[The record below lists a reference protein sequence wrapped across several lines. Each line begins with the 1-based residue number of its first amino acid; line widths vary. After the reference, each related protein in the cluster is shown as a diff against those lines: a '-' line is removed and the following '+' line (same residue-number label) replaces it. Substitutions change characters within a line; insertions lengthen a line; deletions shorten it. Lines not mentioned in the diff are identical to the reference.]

1 MKTNRRKFI
10 STAVA
15 GGMAATTIPLSSCG
29 SEPNALGSLPDL
41 TSRYATLDEI
51 LKQPVLK
58 RGLFTSPIIIKTIE
72 LLRDRNNFLCRVR
85 STDGAEGISVGHPN
99 INRASW
105 PVMRNLI
112 RGFIDKDA
120 RDLDE
125 LITWASEPGAKSC
138 GVPKAVQIATLEFAI
153 LDMLGNITN
162 KPIGQ
167 LIGEIHHPRIAVYQG
182 SRYVEMRRL
191 EPEESLEL
199 VKQDL
204 LESKAKAIKI
214 RGGVGN
220 QMGTNADNAP
230 GRTEKLIRM
239 TREMFGDEM
248 VLMLDGNSSYSPD
261 EAVRI
266 GRILEDHN
274 FLFYEEPVPWD
285 WYEEQKQV
293 ADRLDIQMAGGEEEF
308 RMRAFRWLIAN
319 DAFDIVQPDQFYFG
333 GMIRSMRVAR
343 MAAACG
349 KTIIPHMTNGGL
361 GYIYMLHFVS
371 ACPNAGPYH
380 EFKLFAT
387 SDANGNSVP
396 IESKT
401 EPFTSEEGVVKVPTG
416 SGLGLIID
424 LDYIKTHKVVKEW

>member
-10 STAVA
+10 SNALVS
-15 GGMAATTIPLSSCG
+15 GLAATTLPLTSCE
-29 SEPNALGSLPDL
+29 SEPTAPGSPIDL
-41 TSRYATLDEI
+41 TSRYDTLDKI

-58 RGLFTSPIIIKTIE
+58 RELFASPVIIETIE

-85 STDGAEGISVGHPN
+85 SKDGAEGISVGHPH
-99 INRASW
+99 ISRSSW
-105 PVMRNLI
+105 PIMRDLE
-112 RGFIDKDA
+112 RGFIGKDA
-120 RDLDE
+120 RTLDK
-125 LITWASEPGAKSC
+125 LITRASEPGAKSC
-138 GVPKAVQIATLEFAI
+138 GVPRCVQIATLEIAI
-153 LDMLGNITN
+153 LDMLGNIVN
-162 KPIGQ
+162 KPIGR
-167 LIGEIHHPRIAVYQG
+167 LIGDIHHSRIAVYQG
-182 SRYVEMRRL
+182 TRYVEMRRQ

-230 GRTEKLIRM
+230 GRTEKLIKM

-248 VLMLDGNSSYSPD
+248 VLMLDGNGSYAPD
-261 EAVRI
+261 EAIRI
-266 GRILEDHN
+266 GRILEDYN
-274 FLFYEEPVPWD
+274 YFFYEEPVPWD

-293 ADRLDIQMAGGEEEF
+293 ADVLNIQMAGGEEEF

-319 DAFDIVQPDQFYFG
+319 DAFDIVQPDQLYFG
-333 GMIRSMRVAR
+333 GMIRSMRVSR
-343 MAAACG
+343 MAAAFG
-349 KTIIPHMTNGGL
+349 KTIVPHMTVGGL
-361 GYIYMLHFVS
+361 GYLYLLHLVS

-387 SDANGNSVP
+387 RDGNGNNVP

-401 EPFTSEEGVVKVPTG
+401 EPFTSEDGVVKVPTG
-416 SGLGLIID
+416 SGLGLLID
-424 LDYIKTHKVVKEW
+424 PEYIKTHKAVTY